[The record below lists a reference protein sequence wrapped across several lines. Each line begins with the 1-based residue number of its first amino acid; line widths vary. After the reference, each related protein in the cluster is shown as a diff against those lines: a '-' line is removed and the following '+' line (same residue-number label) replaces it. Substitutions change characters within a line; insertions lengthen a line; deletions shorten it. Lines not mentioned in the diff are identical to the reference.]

1 MLKVAKVFSGLVF
14 VLIFVC
20 LGTLNQQSINIII
33 VPELLISGRGG
44 SFQVPLF
51 LVITVAIF
59 LGFVVGSL
67 WEHNR
72 SKKIRKSLKNERK
85 SLKES
90 NMKIK
95 EMEEKF
101 GVEDDEV
108 LSLLN

>member
-1 MLKVAKVFSGLVF
+1 MLKTIKVFSGLVV

-20 LGTLNQQSINIII
+20 LGTLNQQSINI
-33 VPELLISGRGG
+33 VLMPELLISGRRGN
-44 SFQVPLF
+44 FEVPLF

-67 WEHNR
+67 WEFNR
-72 SKKIRKSLKNERK
+72 SKKIRKSLKEERK
-85 SLKES
+85 SLQQS

-95 EMEEKF
+95 DMEKNF

-108 LSLLN
+108 FSLLN

>member
-1 MLKVAKVFSGLVF
+1 MLKAAKVFGGLGFVF
-14 VLIFVC
+14 IFVC
-20 LGTLNQQSINIII
+20 LGTLNQQSINLVL
-33 VPELLISGRGG
+33 VPELLISGRRGN
-44 SFQVPLF
+44 FEVPLF
-51 LVITVAIF
+51 LVIAIAIF

-72 SKKIRKSLKNERK
+72 SKKIRKSLKEKRK

-95 EMEEKF
+95 DMEKKF

-108 LSLLN
+108 FSLLN